1 MHSTSCYRISFRFGH
16 FFHYITKMQM
26 TIWATKTFLFSIF
39 RKLMKLHLHLS
50 WNPYTYTYIESK
62 RPTVHNSYNRLRK
75 REREIHLTKTKWT
88 LYSVFEK
95 YLLFGKRNFW
105 FHFAALLQKLVKLW
119 NRVSSSPENV
129 HFYALIAIDQHWNS
143 FAELCSKSTKYKEF
157 ATNLPTKKIVQ
168 HTNTENS
175 WKMLAWFSLALSM
188 LEFIITQAQSIG
200 KSKLHDKWLEFCEST
215 QSFFFPLNPRSIRNS
230 ETSLIFEG
238 ILPSL
243 FSKNHFYGRHTL
255 IWFWT
260 EIQGRIFNYKMRSV
274 DFNGIA
280 IYFIVVSKW
289 RFADSNLEQWMN

>member
-1 MHSTSCYRISFRFGH
+1 MRFLISINRSTRSMHSTSCYRISFRFGH

-119 NRVSSSPENV
+119 NRGSSSPENV
-129 HFYALIAIDQHWNS
+129 HFYALIAIDQH
-143 FAELCSKSTKYKEF
+143 
-157 ATNLPTKKIVQ
+157 
-168 HTNTENS
+168 
-175 WKMLAWFSLALSM
+175 
-188 LEFIITQAQSIG
+188 
-200 KSKLHDKWLEFCEST
+200 
-215 QSFFFPLNPRSIRNS
+215 
-230 ETSLIFEG
+230 
-238 ILPSL
+238 
-243 FSKNHFYGRHTL
+243 
-255 IWFWT
+255 
-260 EIQGRIFNYKMRSV
+260 
-274 DFNGIA
+274 
-280 IYFIVVSKW
+280 
-289 RFADSNLEQWMN
+289 